1 MGCLALYAVVTKD
14 DFGAYVMNRGL
25 IVLLCLAVI
34 LTASRVAYA
43 GVDYKGGG
51 KPPDKGGYA
60 QQNVNGVQSNGG
72 VERGLMWTDG
82 NGNGGTVDSGGSKIG
97 FNIPKDYTIFSP
109 PNKVKANGKEVEV
122 WYQGSD
128 GALYDKAMNRIKP
141 ETCEVVGIGE
151 EEVEICT
158 EEFLDELQEKLY
170 DTLQAAVL
178 AKKDEIVGNECRT
191 KTEASHL
198 VLRTKKTGSSNGG
211 KYLVTLKSRYADMSK
226 SAHSAPAG
234 SLPGFMLSRYE
245 VVADIHNHPPNE
257 FGKDWFSVQDAISAW
272 AGKRD
277 KILYGCTSDVILW
290 LHKEDGRVS
299 QIVNDKGDE
308 PATKWFVKNK
318 HSGSLKVGERTYSIR
333 KDYDY
338 SSSVYDPEEWGTD
351 EFVKFCNDK
360 VNEAST
366 ECGGITG
373 VEVGVRGWCNC
384 GDNHGKRY
392 IVGDMFCMYDKL
404 KCDLAY
410 TMCARCGCVV
420 RPKDC
425 VGNGLQI
432 VDLSLY
438 RELKRRNGG
447 RLAWSDAFRPLK
459 TRQSEIEAMPNGQI
473 IVGGVCVCKETD
485 PIKVGFT
492 NKITGEFFVCCLCG
506 RVREPDRNGDMPTGT
521 TALSEMGLHEQA
533 EKAGERIGN
542 WLEGRSK

>member
-1 MGCLALYAVVTKD
+1 MNHNLKEILCIVAL
-14 DFGAYVMNRGL
+14 
-25 IVLLCLAVI
+25 
-34 LTASRVAYA
+34 LTAFLVAYA
-43 GVDYKGGG
+43 GVEYKGGG

-60 QQNVNGVQSNGG
+60 QQDQMTLDEVEQIRESVKNGVCLERDVVANAPPEVREHVRGYQNGG
-72 VERGLMWTDG
+72 G
-82 NGNGGTVDSGGSKIG
+82 NLPASSEEALNNESCQPLDYGKSFLHD
-97 FNIPKDYTIFSP
+97 FN
-109 PNKVKANGKEVEV
+109 
-122 WYQGSD
+122 
-128 GALYDKAMNRIKP
+128 
-141 ETCEVVGIGE
+141 
-151 EEVEICT
+151 
-158 EEFLDELQEKLY
+158 EK
-170 DTLQAAVL
+170 
-178 AKKDEIVGNECRT
+178 
-191 KTEASHL
+191 
-198 VLRTKKTGSSNGG
+198 
-211 KYLVTLKSRYADMSK
+211 
-226 SAHSAPAG
+226 
-234 SLPGFMLSRYE
+234 
-245 VVADIHNHPPNE
+245 VADICNQSPETRSICYAAAFVEYIGGLPKGTVLNVDGEHNLKIVCSNGEEYVFDKDGKIIPRGINE
-257 FGKDWFSVQDAISAW
+257 GTFNISDPEDWVGHVQNDIIAAILKLPDKSSLTQEECVKSLEEYIARERAREKKVKNIF
-272 AGKRD
+272 AGK
-277 KILYGCTSDVILW
+277 TSL
-290 LHKEDGRVS
+290 KEGTIKGVARAS
-299 QIVNDKGDE
+299 QRTNTVNDIQE
-308 PATKWFVKNK
+308 PE
-318 HSGSLKVGERTYSIR
+318 SIGSNS
-333 KDYDY
+333 
-338 SSSVYDPEEWGTD
+338 
-351 EFVKFCNDK
+351 
-360 VNEAST
+360 
-366 ECGGITG
+366 
-373 VEVGVRGWCNC
+373 VGVRGWCNC

-432 VDLSLY
+432 VDLNLY